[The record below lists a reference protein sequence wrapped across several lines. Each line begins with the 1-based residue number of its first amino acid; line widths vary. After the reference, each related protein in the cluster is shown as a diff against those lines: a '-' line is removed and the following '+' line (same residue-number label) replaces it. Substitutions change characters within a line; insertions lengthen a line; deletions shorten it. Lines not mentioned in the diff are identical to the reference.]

1 MRLLPGGRDAVL
13 LEFEHG
19 AEVARYA
26 AGLERAGLPGV
37 TELVPAARTLLVR
50 AGSPEAL
57 RDLIPALRVVTP
69 GEPAGRATHEV
80 VVEVT
85 YDGPDL
91 DDVAALRGTSRE
103 AVVAAHTGQQWTAA
117 FSGFAPGFAYLTS
130 LPDGPGEWN
139 IPRLDS
145 PRPRVPAGS
154 VALAGPY
161 CGCYPTDSPG
171 GWRLIG
177 RTDARLWDV
186 GADPPALLIPG
197 RQVRFVDVTGRR
209 ARTASGDH
217 ALPGSGGPHTREAT
231 LEVLATGPRTLVED
245 LGRIGHAALGVGRA
259 GAADQGAHRLANR
272 VIGNDEAAA
281 TLEVLAGG
289 LALRVLRAT
298 VLAVAGAPV
307 ACAVDGRP
315 APFAEPIFLRA
326 GAELRLG
333 QPRVGLRSYVAVL
346 GGVAAPPV
354 LGSRSYDSIAHL
366 GPAPLAVGDL
376 LATGTHTI
384 RTAETGMVG
393 LAVGPVAPT
402 GSMGAT
408 GPMGSMGAMGPADE
422 AWTGATGAGREAA
435 AATAFLGALDG
446 RVPLRGMWGPR
457 ADWFGPAARRVLTSA
472 RWSVQPDSD
481 RVGVRC
487 AGPTLERLV
496 TGELPSEPVV
506 RGSIQIPPSGQP
518 VIFLADAP
526 TTGGY
531 PVIGVLDP
539 AAVDA
544 LAQARPGDNVRI
556 ALSAPPYPCD
566 LTG

>member
-13 LEFEHG
+13 LEFANG

-26 AGLERAGLPGV
+26 AGLEEAGLPGV
-37 TELVPAARTLLVR
+37 TEWVPAARTLMVR
-50 AGSPEAL
+50 AASPEAL
-57 RDLIPALRVVTP
+57 RDLIPGLRAVTP
-69 GEPAGRATHEV
+69 GEPERRATHDVE
-80 VVEVT
+80 VEVT

-103 AVVAAHTGQQWTAA
+103 AVVRAHTGAVWTAA
-117 FSGFAPGFAYLTS
+117 FCGFAPGFAYLVS
-130 LPDGPGEWN
+130 SPDGPGEWN
-139 IPRLDS
+139 VPRLDS

-161 CGCYPTDSPG
+161 SGCYPTDSPG

-177 RTDARLWDV
+177 RTDARLWEV

-197 RQVRFVDVTGRR
+197 RRVRFVDVTDQR
-209 ARTASGDH
+209 ARTAPGDR
-217 ALPGSGGPHTREAT
+217 ASPGSGGPHPREAT

-245 LGRIGHAALGVGRA
+245 LGRVGHAALGVGRA

-272 VIGNDEAAA
+272 VLGNDEAAA

-289 LALRVLRAT
+289 LGLRVLHAT
-298 VLAVAGAPV
+298 VIAVAGAPA

-326 GAELRLG
+326 GAEWWLG
-333 QPRVGLRSYVAVL
+333 RPRVGLRSYVAVL
-346 GGVAAPPV
+346 GGIAARPV
-354 LGSRSYDSIAHL
+354 LGSRSYDSLAHL

-376 LATGTHTI
+376 IATGSHTI
-384 RTAETGMVG
+384 RTAW
-393 LAVGPVAPT
+393 
-402 GSMGAT
+402 SGA
-408 GPMGSMGAMGPADE
+408 A
-422 AWTGATGAGREAA
+422 GAGGETAA
-435 AATAFLGALDG
+435 GTSFLGALDG
-446 RVPLRGMWGPR
+446 RVPLQGMWGPR
-457 ADWFGPAARRVLTSA
+457 ADWFGPDARRLLTSA

-481 RVGVRC
+481 RVGVRL
-487 AGPTLERLV
+487 AGPALKRLV

-544 LAQARPGDNVRI
+544 LAQARPGDTARI
-556 ALSAPPYPCD
+556 ALAAAHYPCD
-566 LTG
+566 LAPSRR